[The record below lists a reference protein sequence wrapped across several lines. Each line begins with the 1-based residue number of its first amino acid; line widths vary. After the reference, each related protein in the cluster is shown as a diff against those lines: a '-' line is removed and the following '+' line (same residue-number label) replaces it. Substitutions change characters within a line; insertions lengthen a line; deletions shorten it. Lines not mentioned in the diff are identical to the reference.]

1 MKDHYNIRKVN
12 KKYVNLLSKTFDKY
26 KYIDILARKGDEEEE
41 KREETTAAVGL
52 YTSTKYYVRLKA
64 GASSKPSPGEKSE
77 KKRGYTFHKL
87 YKIKQFT
94 HNEDEMIVK
103 TMQSAE
109 KKSAGILELTKVLNR
124 PYKSIQHRI
133 EKLSTGSGRR
143 RFRPFSLQE
152 DYLIIDN
159 ALKSLKLCKSLEET
173 HLHDYED
180 LAMSLDRQAKSVFER
195 WNTQLKMWLLQYY
208 QKTLNLEIRPMLI
221 NVLADNFDSIQS
233 IDWDWVKRLP
243 EFSGYTSNGLKR
255 VFFTKIIHH
264 IARQLEVER
273 TEMTLDKLSEAA
285 KDFKFSNVNKSV
297 IARQKQIVDYFEL
310 HVKLDKVDF
319 DEFSL

>member
-1 MKDHYNIRKVN
+1 MKVN
-12 KKYVNLLSKTFDKY
+12 KKYVNLLEKSFDKY
-26 KYIDILARKGDEEEE
+26 KDIDILGWKGDDGEKE
-41 KREETTAAVGL
+41 KREEETVNITNI
-52 YTSTKYYVRLKA
+52 TKYVCPKA
-64 GASSKPSPGEKSE
+64 GASSKPSNGEKSN
-77 KKRGYTFHKL
+77 KKRGFIKKKL
-87 YKIKQFT
+87 YKIKKFT
-94 HNEDEMIVK
+94 PDEDQVIID
-103 TMQSAE
+103 TMQCTD
-109 KKSAGILELTKVLNR
+109 KKSTGILELTKVLNR

-133 EKLSTGSGRR
+133 EKLGTGSGRR

-152 DYLIIDN
+152 DFLIIDN

-173 HLHDYED
+173 HLNDYED
-180 LAMSLDRQAKSVFER
+180 LAKSLDRQAKSVFER

-233 IDWDWVKRLP
+233 IDWDWVKKVP
-243 EFSGYTSNGLKR
+243 EFSGYTANGLKR

-273 TEMTLDKLSEAA
+273 TEMTLKKLSEAA
-285 KDFKFSNVNKSV
+285 KDFKFSNVNESV

-310 HVKLDKVDF
+310 QVKLGKIDF
-319 DEFSL
+319 TELKL

>member
-1 MKDHYNIRKVN
+1 MKKLKEIVGQRVN
-12 KKYVNLLSKTFDKY
+12 EKYVKLLSKTFDKY
-26 KYIDILARKGDEEEE
+26 KDIDILGNMEHIEPAQRVKTIHEL
-41 KREETTAAVGL
+41 KRTDGNGTENIRPKIE
-52 YTSTKYYVRLKA
+52 S
-64 GASSKPSPGEKSE
+64 SSKLNLGEIEKSE

-94 HNEDEMIVK
+94 PDEDEIIVD
-103 TMQSAE
+103 TMKSAE

-133 EKLSTGSGRR
+133 EKLGTGTGKR

-152 DYLIIDN
+152 DFLIIDN
-159 ALKSLKLCKSLEET
+159 ALKSLKQCKSLEET
-173 HLHDYED
+173 QLHDYED
-180 LAMSLDRQAKSVFER
+180 LAKSLDRQGKSVFER

-221 NVLADNFDSIQS
+221 NVLAENFDSIKD
-233 IDWDWVKRLP
+233 IDWDWVKKVP
-243 EFSGYTSNGLKR
+243 QFSGYTSNGLKR

-297 IARQKQIVDYFEL
+297 LARQKQVVDYF
-310 HVKLDKVDF
+310 DKVG
-319 DEFSL
+319 